1 MAAAAVAVRCYKL
14 RSAPLHWVLCLECH
28 TLFVELVDL
37 AAAAAGA
44 AVEIVAPYLWA
55 LTVRKLA
62 VVAAVRSPIDGA
74 AAVAAV
80 DGTRFVVADFERA
93 VIAAAVAA
101 AV

>member
-1 MAAAAVAVRCYKL
+1 MAAAAVVRCCKL
-14 RSAPLHWVLCLECH
+14 RLAPLHWELCLECH

-62 VVAAVRSPIDGA
+62 AVAVVRPPAGGA

-80 DGTRFVVADFERA
+80 DGTRFAVADFERA
-93 VIAAAVAA
+93 VIAAAA
-101 AV
+101 AVAV